1 MHSLTSDS
9 SCQAPTIRR
18 KHASKSALERRD
30 PFKMKRREPGTFF
43 PALYYKAR
51 GTPWRL
57 VRDPSQLSAC
67 FVGISFYESLDRSR
81 LTTSMAQVFNE
92 LGEGVVVRGGAAS
105 LSKEDRRPHLSG
117 EDCQKLIADALTRYR
132 DVHFTLPARVLIHK
146 SSAFSAD
153 EEAGGEA
160 TPPVESSS
168 AFLSLG

>member
-1 MHSLTSDS
+1 
-9 SCQAPTIRR
+9 
-18 KHASKSALERRD
+18 
-30 PFKMKRREPGTFF
+30 
-43 PALYYKAR
+43 
-51 GTPWRL
+51 
-57 VRDPSQLSAC
+57 
-67 FVGISFYESLDRSR
+67 
-81 LTTSMAQVFNE
+81 MAQVFNE

-132 DVHFTLPARVLIHK
+132 NVHFTLPARVLIHK

-168 AFLSLG
+168 AFLFLG